1 MQILEISPRRLT
13 LEDRPWVLGIILAVV
28 ILFLLF
34 LALATSGQSLWLTF
48 AMLLMAA
55 LFGAAFVAFVRRVI
69 VILDRDAGAVVIR
82 SKGVLG
88 QSEATHPLA
97 DISHASVETTVSRST
112 SSNGRRSTTSQT
124 HRTVLHVGD
133 KVVPL
138 TEVYSSGDGAELIAG
153 AINDWLRQSSITCPW
168 V

>member
-1 MQILEISPRRLT
+1 MNIREISPRRLT

-69 VILDRDAGAVVIR
+69 VIFDRDTGAVVIR
-82 SKGVLG
+82 TKSVLG
-88 QSEATHPLA
+88 QSETTHPLA
-97 DISHASVETTVSRST
+97 EISHASVETTISRST

-124 HRTVLHVGD
+124 HRTVLHIGAE
-133 KVVPL
+133 VVPL
-138 TEVYSSGDGAELIAG
+138 TQVYSSGDGAERMAA
-153 AINDWLRQSSITCPW
+153 AINDWLRQ
-168 V
+168 

>member
-1 MQILEISPRRLT
+1 MQVRETTPQRLI
-13 LEDRPWVLGIILAVV
+13 LEDRPLVLGIILALA
-28 ILFLLF
+28 ILFPLL
-34 LALATSGQSLWLTF
+34 LALATFRDAPWLGF
-48 AMLLMAA
+48 AMALMAA

-82 SKGVLG
+82 TKSVLG

-97 DISHASVETTVSRST
+97 AISHASVETTVSRST

-124 HRTVLHVGD
+124 HRTVLHIGD

-138 TEVYSSGDGAELIAG
+138 TEVYSSGDGAERIAG
-153 AINDWLRQSSITCPW
+153 AINDWLHQ
-168 V
+168 

>member
-1 MQILEISPRRLT
+1 MQIRETLPHCLT
-13 LEDRPWVLGIILAVV
+13 LEDRPWLLGIILAVV
-28 ILFLLF
+28 ILFLLL
-34 LALATSGQSLWLTF
+34 LALATAGESLWLAF

-82 SKGVLG
+82 TKSVLG

-97 DISHASVETTVSRST
+97 AISHASVETTVSRST

-124 HRTVLHVGD
+124 HRTVLHIGD

-138 TEVYSSGDGAELIAG
+138 TEVYSSGDGAERIAG
-153 AINDWLRQSSITCPW
+153 AINDWLHQ
-168 V
+168 

>member
-1 MQILEISPRRLT
+1 MQILEILPRRLT

-69 VILDRDAGAVVIR
+69 NLFINPTPAIR
-82 SKGVLG
+82 GPMFG
-88 QSEATHPLA
+88 LA
-97 DISHASVETTVSRST
+97 S
-112 SSNGRRSTTSQT
+112 
-124 HRTVLHVGD
+124 L
-133 KVVPL
+133 
-138 TEVYSSGDGAELIAG
+138 G
-153 AINDWLRQSSITCPW
+153 AIRPGF
-168 V
+168 